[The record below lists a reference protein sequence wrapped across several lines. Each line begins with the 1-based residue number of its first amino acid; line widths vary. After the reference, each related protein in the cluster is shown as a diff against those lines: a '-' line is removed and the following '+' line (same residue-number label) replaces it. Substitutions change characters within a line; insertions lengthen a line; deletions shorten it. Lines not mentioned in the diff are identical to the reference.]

1 MDIYYEDQL
10 APTPTTYTVQSFY
23 NKYTQ
28 TPAEIDLS
36 PTFQRDFVWSLSQ
49 QAFLVDSILRGF
61 PVPEIYVQET
71 TAADGQQQTIVV
83 DGQQRIT
90 SCMRYIDN
98 EFPMPDLDS
107 FSSQWRGKYFSDL
120 DDDHKKRFRAFSFV
134 VRLLP
139 ERISLDELRQIFKRL
154 NQTVVALNR
163 SELRNAEYSNEF
175 TELIKHISCAK
186 ALIDLGIFSANDYR
200 RKLDEEFIAEI
211 ILVIYSESFPNKK
224 QGLEEMF
231 GDFDAQSE
239 SSSRAELD
247 DLAKRFGRALAFVE
261 PIAGE
266 LKRTRFRNKS
276 DFYSLLSY
284 LTRNARYLDDGR
296 RDEIKDYLVN
306 FGSDVNLLR
315 QDHSNINAIRDS
327 ELVETY
333 LEAVQRA
340 ASDRLNRVL
349 RNDVLEQLL
358 NPLLNYNGRDFDS
371 NDDIRTW
378 IFESDNDSEADQE

>member
-163 SELRNAEYSNEF
+163 SELR
-175 TELIKHISCAK
+175 
-186 ALIDLGIFSANDYR
+186 
-200 RKLDEEFIAEI
+200 
-211 ILVIYSESFPNKK
+211 
-224 QGLEEMF
+224 
-231 GDFDAQSE
+231 
-239 SSSRAELD
+239 
-247 DLAKRFGRALAFVE
+247 
-261 PIAGE
+261 
-266 LKRTRFRNKS
+266 
-276 DFYSLLSY
+276 
-284 LTRNARYLDDGR
+284 
-296 RDEIKDYLVN
+296 
-306 FGSDVNLLR
+306 
-315 QDHSNINAIRDS
+315 
-327 ELVETY
+327 
-333 LEAVQRA
+333 
-340 ASDRLNRVL
+340 
-349 RNDVLEQLL
+349 
-358 NPLLNYNGRDFDS
+358 
-371 NDDIRTW
+371 
-378 IFESDNDSEADQE
+378 